1 MDNGRFAFGR
11 NWQQFLRVLDEERI
25 HEAEKSLCDMLHIQD
40 MSGKSLMWGRV
51 AAFFA
56 GRHASGCEP
65 RPFS

>member
-40 MSGKSLMWGRV
+40 MSGKSFLDV
-51 AAFFA
+51 
-56 GRHASGCEP
+56 
-65 RPFS
+65 